1 MDRLDLLAA
10 LADAEASMPPT
21 VWPGAAPEEIA
32 PPPAPAQPRK
42 GHKPRWTGRPRKNSK
57 QARRE
62 RSGLV

>member
-10 LADAEASMPPT
+10 LAEAEARIAQTPLISFGPPD
-21 VWPGAAPEEIA
+21 E
-32 PPPAPAQPRK
+32 PPPEPPPPRK

-62 RSGLV
+62 RGGLI